1 MTRATGVESSHLRV
15 VPRTEVISRR
25 WMVLDALNPPSMYT
39 EVAIAL
45 TNVANIRSAAY
56 VRMYL
61 NADFRIGGKENTD
74 DRTYRI
80 ELTCHGG

>member
-1 MTRATGVESSHLRV
+1 MESSHLRV

-25 WMVLDALNPPSMYT
+25 WMVLDALNPPSIYT

-61 NADFRIGGKENTD
+61 NVDFRIGGKEYTD

>member
-1 MTRATGVESSHLRV
+1 
-15 VPRTEVISRR
+15 
-25 WMVLDALNPPSMYT
+25 MYT
-39 EVAIAL
+39 EVATEL

-56 VRMYL
+56 ARMYL
-61 NADFRIGGKENTD
+61 TIDFSIGGKENTD